1 MTPSTQLNCAA
12 LDHEDPTSAK
22 MYSKQKNKEQSR
34 QRKRENDLKKTE
46 NEIFELETRDTEI
59 NELMTQ
65 EEVYTNAAECQKL
78 HREQEEIKSRLE
90 ALYEQWETL
99 AQ

>member
-1 MTPSTQLNCAA
+1 MT
-12 LDHEDPTSAK
+12 
-22 MYSKQKNKEQSR
+22 R
-34 QRKRENDLKKTE
+34 
-46 NEIFELETRDTEI
+46 
-59 NELMTQ
+59 